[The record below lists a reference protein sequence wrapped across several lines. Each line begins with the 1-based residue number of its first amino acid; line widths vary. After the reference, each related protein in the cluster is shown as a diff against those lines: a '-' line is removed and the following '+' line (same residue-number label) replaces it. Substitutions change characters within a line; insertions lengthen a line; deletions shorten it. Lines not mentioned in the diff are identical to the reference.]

1 MRAIHYYYAKD
12 TPVNTLVVYAA
23 IKIIVL
29 LGAILVSLRYQ
40 PSALFQNPIFLANWD
55 GRWYQGIAYQGYA
68 FNHPNSAAFPS
79 CTPFLSRSLA

>member
-1 MRAIHYYYAKD
+1 
-12 TPVNTLVVYAA
+12 VYAG

-40 PSALFQNPIFLANWD
+40 PSGLFQNPVFLANWD

-68 FNHPNSAAFPS
+68 YNYPNSTAFP
-79 CTPFLSRSLA
+79 PMYPLLIKIFSLNQPTLRD

>member
-1 MRAIHYYYAKD
+1 MRAIYYYTTD

-40 PSALFQNPIFLANWD
+40 PSALFQNPVFLANWD

-68 FNHPNSAAFPS
+68 FKLSEFSGVPAHVP
-79 CTPFLSRSLA
+79 PFDQDV